1 MIKLTRL
8 TIVRQLTPTTPLCVV
23 VEIAKAHGI
32 ILDDA
37 RFNDLGYI
45 SSIIWTINNTDC
57 PSVALE
63 PKTSSDLRLIA
74 RFINSDSSCVWTRV
88 EPLKQAWRFI
98 MVYMIDGNVPVP
110 SSLRI
115 GQQTQDMPVQCNG
128 CILYRLCQQL
138 KLNTNYLTSIEE
150 MAAAIQYSMLTPE
163 QLINNL
169 TLSVQ
174 QRMLNRPAVIDA
186 LVAYQQMPMN
196 KIDGEL
202 TFEGLNKASQ
212 KFKGSDLYLAINPST
227 REEAIYLSAF
237 YFGIDLS
244 AADNPFLEYEIVR
257 NTLDLSQY
265 VPVDIGMLQINK
277 RNPRLFKLD
286 FTFNPRLPESFYPK
300 SRLASLFSME
310 GLLPSEIAL
319 GYYSSLQTAYLSET
333 FYHGFHGGLTETQTS
348 LELTE
353 ISEVPSKELIL
364 YGIRDNTLKA
374 YTSKELAD
382 YFEHTLSFVAPSG
395 KTVISKEARRKL
407 KNIAMLINSPSSI
420 RLISIMKMIE
430 NNSRQADGPENLLF
444 TAYSIAKKDVRSV
457 IIDSL
462 YRLFELAMYMRGWDG
477 KLAYPITSAPG
488 PGQGTTPIQ
497 EIIDVNVTQAL
508 ARFEQVTDQLEKPS
522 IIYTLPLYKL
532 VDGTYQP
539 VTDGSAQQTIRQRIE
554 IVKAQGGDVAACIRL
569 TSNVFAVTAHKYLS
583 ALSQDPKFNLSHL
596 VLVS

>member
-8 TIVRQLTPTTPLCVV
+8 TIVRQLSPTTPLCVV

-32 ILDDA
+32 ILDA
-37 RFNDLGYI
+37 TRFNDLGYI
-45 SSIIWTINNTDC
+45 SSIIWTITNTEC

-88 EPLKQAWRFI
+88 EALKQAWRFI
-98 MVYMIDGNVPVP
+98 LTYMTDNNVPLP
-110 SSLRI
+110 SSLKI
-115 GQQTQDMPVQCNG
+115 GQQTQDAPTQCNA
-128 CILYRLCQQL
+128 CILYRLCQQS
-138 KLNTNYLTSIEE
+138 KLNTNYLMSIQE
-150 MAAAIQYSMLTPE
+150 MAAAIQYSMLTSD

-202 TFEGLNKASQ
+202 TFEGLNKAAQ
-212 KFKGSDLYLAINPST
+212 KFKGDLYLAINPST

-300 SRLASLFSME
+300 ARLASLFNME
-310 GLLPSEIAL
+310 GFLPSEIAL
-319 GYYSSLQTAYLSET
+319 GYYPCLQTAYLSET
-333 FYHGFHGGLTETQTS
+333 FYHGFHEGLTDSQTS

-364 YGIRDNTLKA
+364 YGIRDNSLKA

-407 KNIAMLINSPSSI
+407 KNIASLINSPAST
-420 RLISIMKMIE
+420 RLLSTIKMIE
-430 NNSRQADGPENLLF
+430 NNGRQADGPENLLF
-444 TAYSIAKKDVRSV
+444 TAYSIATKDVKS
-457 IIDSL
+457 IMIDSL
-462 YRLFELAMYMRGWDG
+462 YRLLELAMYMRGWIG
-477 KLAYPITSAPG
+477 KHAYPIASAPG
-488 PGQGTTPIQ
+488 PGQGTTPVQ
-497 EIIDVNVTQAL
+497 EIIDMNVTQAL
-508 ARFEQVTDQLEKPS
+508 ARFEQATDQLDKPS
-522 IIYTLPLYKL
+522 LIYTLPLYKL
-532 VDGTYQP
+532 VDNTYQP
-539 VTDGSAQQTIRQRIE
+539 VMDGSAQQTIRQRIE
-554 IVKAQGGDVAACIRL
+554 IVKAQGADVAACIRL